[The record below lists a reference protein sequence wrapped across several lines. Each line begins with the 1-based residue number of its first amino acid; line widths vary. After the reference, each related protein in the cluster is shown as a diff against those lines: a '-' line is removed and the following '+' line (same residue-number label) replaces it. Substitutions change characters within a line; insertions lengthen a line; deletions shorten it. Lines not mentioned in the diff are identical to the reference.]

1 MRNKLLLS
9 LVFAAA
15 SSSVF
20 AMPYEPMDH
29 CGIFEVALTGGGFKV
44 PTDYTGYG
52 LSLVDSTHLS
62 GDVLKN
68 DPKYKFGGTVLLAY
82 YFPNSTIN
90 IDASY
95 TGLRNRTTDS
105 ETNSVGIDTLGLP
118 FDTYSRATT
127 AESDF
132 HFDYDFVNIEVGSLT
147 RVNLNGLIINPQL
160 GLSYARLKHDQS
172 IGYAG
177 GNIAPASAGV
187 TVDRDSKFNGFGPSF
202 NVDLNFVVCQ
212 PISLFGNF
220 RYNALV
226 GNIHSHYNIIDA
238 AGSVASA
245 DVSFKSDNTLVSLFQ
260 SELGIGYDFN
270 FSNMFCGNIAIG
282 YQLTKA
288 ISSGEK
294 FGFTD
299 DVNGTFSNDLFN
311 TNIHGYF
318 ARLTMDFDV

>member
-29 CGIFEVALTGGGFKV
+29 CGILEVALTGGGFKA
-44 PTDYTGYG
+44 TADASAYG
-52 LSLVDSTHLS
+52 LAPASGSTVG

-68 DPKYKFGGTVLLAY
+68 DPKYKFGGTVLLGY

-90 IDASY
+90 VDASY
-95 TGLRNRTTDS
+95 TGTRNRTSDS
-105 ETNSVGIDTLGLP
+105 HSGTIDGLGIPDDNYLIAR
-118 FDTYSRATT
+118 FAD
-127 AESDF
+127 SDH

-147 RVNLNGLIINPQL
+147 RVNCNGLIINPQL
-160 GLSYARLKHDQS
+160 GLSYARLKDHQT

-177 GNIAPASAGV
+177 SGIRPEVLGV
-187 TVDRDSKFNGFGPSF
+187 TLDRHSKFNGFGPSF
-202 NVDLNFVVCQ
+202 NLDLNFVVCR
-212 PISLFGNF
+212 PINLFGNF

-226 GNIHSHYNIIDA
+226 GNIHAHHNISDV
-238 AGSVASA
+238 AGVATR
-245 DVSFKSDNTLVSLFQ
+245 DVSVESKNTLVSLFQ

-270 FSNMFCGNIAIG
+270 FCNMFCGNFAIG

-288 ISSGEK
+288 IAPGERFGYTDSSSEL
-294 FGFTD
+294 FTD
-299 DVNGTFSNDLFN
+299 NLFN
-311 TNIHGYF
+311 ENIHGYF
-318 ARLTMDFDV
+318 ARLTMDFNV